1 MSATFPPFDYEFEAS
16 QLDDDSAPPG
26 GIHGGADGVVLR
38 CGSTIEPKPIHW
50 LWPGWLARSRLHL
63 LAGDPG
69 VGKTSVA
76 IALAATV
83 TAGGLWPDGT
93 SCAKGRVVFFTTED
107 DVADTV
113 IPRLLACGGD
123 PDHFYVVESTRKD
136 GKLQPFDPG
145 RDIDKLSEAIQMLGG
160 ASMLILDPVVTAVS
174 GDYNSASDVR
184 RGMQKVGDLA
194 SASGCVTIGIT
205 HFSKGSVG
213 ANPASRVVGSV
224 SFGAVARASIACAK
238 VKGADGEFRRLMV
251 RTKANSTADHGG
263 FIYELDQVDVLPGI
277 SAQRVEWIE
286 AVEGEARDLLADAV
300 DEPMGGTSNDV
311 ADMLRSE
318 LAADGWTNSGMV
330 YKPLLAA
337 GFSKKQIWTASK
349 KLGVVRVK
357 GPNGKDDGWYWR
369 LPGGA
374 SDDQGAA

>member
-1 MSATFPPFDYEFEAS
+1 
-16 QLDDDSAPPG
+16 
-26 GIHGGADGVVLR
+26 
-38 CGSTIEPKPIHW
+38 
-50 LWPGWLARSRLHL
+50 
-63 LAGDPG
+63 
-69 VGKTSVA
+69 
-76 IALAATV
+76 
-83 TAGGLWPDGT
+83 
-93 SCAKGRVVFFTTED
+93 
-107 DVADTV
+107 
-113 IPRLLACGGD
+113 
-123 PDHFYVVESTRKD
+123 
-136 GKLQPFDPG
+136 
-145 RDIDKLSEAIQMLGG
+145 
-160 ASMLILDPVVTAVS
+160 
-174 GDYNSASDVR
+174 
-184 RGMQKVGDLA
+184 
-194 SASGCVTIGIT
+194 
-205 HFSKGSVG
+205 
-213 ANPASRVVGSV
+213 
-224 SFGAVARASIACAK
+224 
-238 VKGADGEFRRLMV
+238 
-251 RTKANSTADHGG
+251 
-263 FIYELDQVDVLPGI
+263 VLPGI